1 MSLLRSFSSDTP
13 DSGFL
18 LTTVLS
24 AQNNYPID
32 GASVSIADES
42 DPDTILEELSTNS
55 VGQTPDLSVATP
67 PIDYSLKPDE
77 PRPYSAL
84 ILTINAPGFEPLTIR
99 GTEVLPDQTAIQMA
113 RLRPIG
119 SSLNNLIEIP
129 EHTLYGTYPPKNPEA
144 EVKPSYESG
153 EVVLSLSLI
162 HI

>member
-84 ILTINAPGFEPLTIR
+84 ILTISAPGFEPLTIR
-99 GTEVLPDQTAIQMA
+99 GTEVLPD
-113 RLRPIG
+113 RL
-119 SSLNNLIEIP
+119 
-129 EHTLYGTYPPKNPEA
+129 
-144 EVKPSYESG
+144 
-153 EVVLSLSLI
+153 LSRWHVFALLDLV
-162 HI
+162 

>member
-84 ILTINAPGFEPLTIR
+84 ISHDQCTLALNLLLFAVLRCFLT
-99 GTEVLPDQTAIQMA
+99 
-113 RLRPIG
+113 RL
-119 SSLNNLIEIP
+119 
-129 EHTLYGTYPPKNPEA
+129 
-144 EVKPSYESG
+144 
-153 EVVLSLSLI
+153 LSRWHVFALLDLV
-162 HI
+162 

>member
-32 GASVSIADES
+32 GASVSIANES

-55 VGQTPDLSVATP
+55 IGQTPDLSVATP

-77 PRPYSAL
+77 PVSYTHLRAHETLRHLVCRLLLEKKFFLMIRRPPRSTHCISSAASDVYKRQIMSPFRTTLSTNPSGTPTL
-84 ILTINAPGFEPLTIR
+84 IGIAGGA
-99 GTEVLPDQTAIQMA
+99 GTW
-113 RLRPIG
+113 
-119 SSLNNLIEIP
+119 
-129 EHTLYGTYPPKNPEA
+129 
-144 EVKPSYESG
+144 
-153 EVVLSLSLI
+153 LSLI

>member
-55 VGQTPDLSVATP
+55 VKHLIYLSQHR
-67 PIDYSLKPDE
+67 L
-77 PRPYSAL
+77 
-84 ILTINAPGFEPLTIR
+84 LT
-99 GTEVLPDQTAIQMA
+99 TA
-113 RLRPIG
+113 
-119 SSLNNLIEIP
+119 
-129 EHTLYGTYPPKNPEA
+129 
-144 EVKPSYESG
+144 
-153 EVVLSLSLI
+153 
-162 HI
+162 